1 MRILHVDTGRELRG
15 GQRQVLLLLEGLRA
29 AGEDCLLLARPG
41 SPLFQ
46 TASAAGLPVYPASLL
61 ALRQHSKVSDIVH
74 AHDARAHTLAALGA
88 RAPFVVSRRVAFPVQ
103 RSLFSRW
110 KYRQAAR
117 FLAVSQFVGAELA
130 RGGISKNKID
140 IVYDGVQPDLTPAS
154 WNPAHPAVALASFD
168 PGKGRDLVTEA
179 ARLAGCSVIYSNDLP
194 KDLIHASMFLYMTR
208 AEGLGSA
215 ALLAMS
221 MGVPVIA
228 SNVGGLP
235 EALGHGEAG
244 ILVANNPNEIAA
256 AIRRIREDFTLGQ
269 TLIERGKKRVAVW
282 FTAQRMVEGTLASYR
297 RALCRLK

>member
-29 AGEDCLLLARPG
+29 AGEECLLLSRSG

-46 TASAAGLPVYPASLL
+46 TASAAGFPVYPASLL

-74 AHDARAHTLAALGA
+74 VHDAHAHTLAAFGA
-88 RAPFVVSRRVAFPVQ
+88 RAPFVVSRRVAFPIK
-103 RSLFSRW
+103 RSLLSQW

-130 RGGISKNKID
+130 RGGIAKSEID
-140 IVYDGVQPDLTPAS
+140 VVYDGVQADFTPANWS
-154 WNPAHPAVALASFD
+154 PKNPAVALASFD
-168 PGKGRDLVTEA
+168 PQKGRDLVAEA
-179 ARLAGCSVIYSNDLP
+179 ARVADSSVIYSNDLP
-194 KDLIHASMFLYMTR
+194 KDLMNASIFLYMTR

-215 ALLAMS
+215 AILAMG

-235 EALGHGEAG
+235 EVLGHGEAG
-244 ILVANNPNEIAA
+244 MLVANNPHEIAA
-256 AIRRIREDFTLGQ
+256 AIVHIREDFAFAE
-269 TLIERGKKRVAVW
+269 TLIERGKKRVAEL
-282 FTAQRMVEGTLASYR
+282 FTAQCMVEGTRASYR
-297 RALCRLK
+297 RALAV

>member
-88 RAPFVVSRRVAFPVQ
+88 RSRFVVSRRVAFPVK
-103 RSLFSRW
+103 RSLLSQW

-117 FLAVSQFVGAELA
+117 FLAVSQFVGAELE
-130 RGGISKNKID
+130 RGGIPKSKID
-140 IVYDGVQPDLTPAS
+140 IVYDGVQRDFTPAS
-154 WNPAHPAVALASFD
+154 WNPGNPAVALASFD

-221 MGVPVIA
+221 MGVPV
-228 SNVGGLP
+228 
-235 EALGHGEAG
+235 
-244 ILVANNPNEIAA
+244 NEIAA
-256 AIRRIREDFTLGQ
+256 AIGRVREDFILGQ
-269 TLIERGKKRVAVW
+269 TLIERGKKRVGEL
-282 FTAQRMVEGTLASYR
+282 FTAQGMVEGTRASYR
-297 RALCRLK
+297 RALAV

>member
-1 MRILHVDTGRELRG
+1 
-15 GQRQVLLLLEGLRA
+15 
-29 AGEDCLLLARPG
+29 
-41 SPLFQ
+41 
-46 TASAAGLPVYPASLL
+46 
-61 ALRQHSKVSDIVH
+61 
-74 AHDARAHTLAALGA
+74 
-88 RAPFVVSRRVAFPVQ
+88 
-103 RSLFSRW
+103 
-110 KYRQAAR
+110 
-117 FLAVSQFVGAELA
+117 
-130 RGGISKNKID
+130 
-140 IVYDGVQPDLTPAS
+140 
-154 WNPAHPAVALASFD
+154 
-168 PGKGRDLVTEA
+168 
-179 ARLAGCSVIYSNDLP
+179 
-194 KDLIHASMFLYMTR
+194 MTR